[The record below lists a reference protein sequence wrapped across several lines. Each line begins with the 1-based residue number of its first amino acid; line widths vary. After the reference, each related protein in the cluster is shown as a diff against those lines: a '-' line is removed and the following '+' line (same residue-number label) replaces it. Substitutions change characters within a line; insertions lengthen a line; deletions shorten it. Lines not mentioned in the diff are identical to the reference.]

1 VAGGRFSGMFNS
13 IAGSE
18 FRNYSPGELLLANVI
33 RMCCDRGLNTFD
45 LGIGDAAYKQV
56 YCKDAE
62 ALFDS
67 VIPITA
73 AGQVV
78 VPCWRA
84 GLALKGKVKKS
95 NMLLR
100 AVRNIT
106 QMMSRKVL
114 A

>member
-1 VAGGRFSGMFNS
+1 MSSGCAASAASNK
-13 IAGSE
+13 
-18 FRNYSPGELLLANVI
+18 
-33 RMCCDRGLNTFD
+33 FD

-62 ALFDS
+62 ALYDS

-73 AGQVV
+73 AGQVAA
-78 VPCWRA
+78 PIWRA

-95 NMLLR
+95 DSAAAGASGPSPR
-100 AVRNIT
+100 SC
-106 QMMSRKVL
+106 QGKL